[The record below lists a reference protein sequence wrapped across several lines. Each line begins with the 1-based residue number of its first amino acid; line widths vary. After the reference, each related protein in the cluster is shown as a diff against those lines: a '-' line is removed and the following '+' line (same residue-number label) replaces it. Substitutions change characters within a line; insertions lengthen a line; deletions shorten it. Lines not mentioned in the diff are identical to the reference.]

1 MTDKHRVGG
10 SVCGARLSRR
20 SLLIAGGLVL
30 AGCAKQERPRIQEHG
45 AAAPGVV
52 SMKTLQPLLERR
64 VQALEQGDE
73 RAFLADL
80 DPSNT
85 TMIEQQKLL
94 FANLRQLKL
103 QNFQYIAE
111 KLLHVRQE
119 GDVYHFGPIHEVIQL
134 TADEGP
140 GGVAPASSF
149 RISAVQRDG
158 KLVITDMTG
167 LSGTDADEPGMSG
180 LPAHAPW
187 HLTPLTVKH
196 SDNVCLI
203 GDSSVSDLDR
213 YAAVAGAEAKFVEE
227 LWADRLRFPGHVLFL
242 TRDEDNFRTW
252 FGVGESDG
260 RVEGFQFPQYGVR
273 QTGEIY
279 TEQYAGSRMVVNLK
293 RIESFGDDPRLV
305 MRHELAHAVTSRA
318 TAPVGRAAWLVQ
330 GPPRWAIEGF
340 ARWTEGNAEAQRR
353 YAAGRFKGRLPD
365 SNTFYAEADV
375 IYNYAVSS
383 TVFLYIERTKSRAA
397 AVEFYA
403 SVIQYHDMKGE
414 ALADLPVFN
423 SICKRVLGLSSNEF
437 KQRWA
442 NFVRAG
448 A

>member
-1 MTDKHRVGG
+1 
-10 SVCGARLSRR
+10 
-20 SLLIAGGLVL
+20 
-30 AGCAKQERPRIQEHG
+30 
-45 AAAPGVV
+45 
-52 SMKTLQPLLERR
+52 
-64 VQALEQGDE
+64 
-73 RAFLADL
+73 
-80 DPSNT
+80 
-85 TMIEQQKLL
+85 
-94 FANLRQLKL
+94 
-103 QNFQYIAE
+103 
-111 KLLHVRQE
+111 
-119 GDVYHFGPIHEVIQL
+119 IQL

-213 YAAVAGAEAKFVEE
+213 YAAVAGAEAKFVEK
-227 LWADRLRFPGHVLFL
+227 LWGDRLRFPGHVLFL
-242 TRDEDNFRTW
+242 TRDEGTFRTW
-252 FGVGESDG
+252 FGAGESDE

-273 QTGEIY
+273 QTGEMY

-305 MRHELAHAVTSRA
+305 MRHELAHAVTARVTSPVGRAAWLGHGPPRSAYAGLRRVFNLKRIESVGDDPRLVRLHELAHAFTSRA

-365 SNTFYAEADV
+365 
-375 IYNYAVSS
+375 
-383 TVFLYIERTKSRAA
+383 
-397 AVEFYA
+397 
-403 SVIQYHDMKGE
+403 
-414 ALADLPVFN
+414 
-423 SICKRVLGLSSNEF
+423 
-437 KQRWA
+437 
-442 NFVRAG
+442 
-448 A
+448 